1 MKPGPHELA
10 QQHPQKGVAIYLVMH
25 QMTSCPREV
34 GSRTINQLALTFGTL
49 LSSQRTDAHPW
60 KSLDRLRG
68 NLIYVTGWARQL
80 QIVSA
85 LPFPTPTGDAR
96 VTASALTD
104 VFAGVCPWAVQL
116 PETFRSG
123 RCAVPLG
130 AWTKLRGHCGSRQ
143 TRRSSRVS
151 VINGLNRCRWA
162 GRIGA
167 GQVRPAQGSHSD
179 AVHIKPSRV
188 RSRPQAPVP
197 PGLRR
202 LGWDAEP
209 GPLRAD

>member
-49 LSSQRTDAHPW
+49 LSSQSTGAHPW

-85 LPFPTPTGDAR
+85 LPFPTPTETHASPRPLSRTCLPGFAPGPSNCLKPSGPAAVRFPSGHGRSYVVIAAR
-96 VTASALTD
+96 V
-104 VFAGVCPWAVQL
+104 
-116 PETFRSG
+116 
-123 RCAVPLG
+123 
-130 AWTKLRGHCGSRQ
+130 KL
-143 TRRSSRVS
+143 
-151 VINGLNRCRWA
+151 
-162 GRIGA
+162 A
-167 GQVRPAQGSHSD
+167 GQAGFR
-179 AVHIKPSRV
+179 
-188 RSRPQAPVP
+188 
-197 PGLRR
+197 
-202 LGWDAEP
+202 
-209 GPLRAD
+209 

>member
-49 LSSQRTDAHPW
+49 LSSQSTGAHPW

-104 VFAGVCPWAVQL
+104 MFAGGC
-116 PETFRSG
+116 
-123 RCAVPLG
+123 PLG
-130 AWTKLRGHCGSRQ
+130 RPTALNLSVRAAVRFPSGHGRSYVVIAARVKL
-143 TRRSSRVS
+143 
-151 VINGLNRCRWA
+151 
-162 GRIGA
+162 A
-167 GQVRPAQGSHSD
+167 GQAGFR
-179 AVHIKPSRV
+179 
-188 RSRPQAPVP
+188 
-197 PGLRR
+197 
-202 LGWDAEP
+202 
-209 GPLRAD
+209 